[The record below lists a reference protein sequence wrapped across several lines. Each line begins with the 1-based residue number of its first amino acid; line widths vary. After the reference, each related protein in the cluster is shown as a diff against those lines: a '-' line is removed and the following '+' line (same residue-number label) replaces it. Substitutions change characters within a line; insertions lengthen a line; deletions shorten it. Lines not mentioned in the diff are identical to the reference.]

1 MRISLDGL
9 PRKRGVIGKRTAG
22 GKGNPLSEA
31 KVESNPPASEAR
43 SSLGRGALSLKGRSD
58 KRARPWVSKVG
69 SFGRVGRSNILG
81 EPSQV
86 SASLVG
92 KEMASWEGELSLGV
106 LYPAATLS

>member
-31 KVESNPPASEAR
+31 KVEKSSSER
-43 SSLGRGALSLKGRSD
+43 SEVEGRGALSLKGRSD

-69 SFGRVGRSNILG
+69 SFGRVGRLNILG

-92 KEMASWEGELSLGV
+92 KEMASGEGELSLGV